1 MASSSS
7 RGRRY
12 VCGACGATYGYWLGQ
27 CQACGAWNRLEEQSD
42 SVAQRFG
49 SVGKKGSGAGAG
61 AGVQGDMDM
70 VTVSQNSAPSEQKRY
85 TCGIDEFDRVCGGGL
100 VTGGVVLVG
109 GAPGIGKSTLMM
121 QLAHGLSR
129 HHKTVYISGEESV
142 EQVAARA
149 RRLGCDGA
157 FMVAHANGVHKILHS
172 LEKSKDL
179 RCLILDSVQS
189 FYVEGLESAAGT
201 INQVRAVASVFIE
214 FARSRGICVLFVGHV
229 TKDGGL
235 AGPKLLEHM
244 VDTVLYFE
252 HEFKDHLRVLRVT
265 KNRYGASHELGFFE
279 MTTTG
284 LRQVV
289 DPSLFFLS
297 DHREGVAGCALFP
310 SMEGGRSIVLEIQAL
325 VARTS
330 FGLPRRSAIGFDLG
344 RLLMILA
351 VLEAKCGLSFGGHD
365 IYVNVVGGMKVRDA
379 AGDVAVAAA
388 VLSALSGRA
397 LPSGVVFCGEI
408 GLSGEIRDVTR
419 TALRLQEAQKRGF
432 RGAFVPEKATKKV
445 KTTAFRFF
453 SLTDVVNMVELL
465 GIMPQKRAGGSRRE
479 TPTVTERQT

>member
-1 MASSSS
+1 MAAASS
-7 RGRRY
+7 RARHY
-12 VCGACGATYGYWLGQ
+12 VCGACGTQYGYWLGQ
-27 CQACGAWNRLEEQSD
+27 CQNCGAWNRLEEQATD
-42 SVAQRFG
+42 SIAQRFG
-49 SVGKKGSGAGAG
+49 TKTKKPQNLRGQGK
-61 AGVQGDMDM
+61 MDM
-70 VTVSQNSAPSEQKRY
+70 VAFSQDSPQTQQERY
-85 TCGIDEFDRVCGGGL
+85 TCGIEEFDRVCGGGM
-100 VTGGVVLVG
+100 VMGSVILVG
-109 GAPGIGKSTLMM
+109 GTPGIGKSTLMM
-121 QLAHGLSR
+121 QLAAGVSR
-129 HHKTVYISGEESV
+129 HHKTVYISGEESI
-142 EQVAARA
+142 EQVTARA
-149 RRLGCDGA
+149 RRLSCEGD
-157 FMVAHANGVHKILHS
+157 FVVAHANGVHKILHS
-172 LEKSKDL
+172 LEGIDDL

-189 FYVEGLESAAGT
+189 FYVEGLESSAGT

-214 FARSRGICVLFVGHV
+214 FARTRGVCVVFVGHV
-229 TKDGGL
+229 TKDGAL

-252 HEFKDHLRVLRVT
+252 HEFKEHLRVLRVT

-279 MTTTG
+279 MTSSG

-351 VLEAKCGLSFGGHD
+351 VLEAKCGLSFGSHD
-365 IYVNVVGGMKVRDA
+365 IYVNVVGGMKVRDS

-388 VLSALSGRA
+388 VLSAFSGRP
-397 LPSGVVFCGEI
+397 LPASVVFCGEI
-408 GLSGEIRDVTR
+408 GLSGEIRDVAR
-419 TALRLQEAQKRGF
+419 LALRLQEAQKRGF
-432 RGAFVPEKATKKV
+432 QGAFIPEKGTKKTDKSV
-445 KTTAFRFF
+445 QGFRFF

-465 GIMPQKRAGGSRRE
+465 GVVPKKRTSGSLA
-479 TPTVTERQT
+479 